1 MSIWG
6 YDHLDSASIL
16 KVLNTLANTLTDL
29 RNSDDVTER
38 VADLIDEVFEVH
50 LDELVELCNYH
61 KAHPDIDIDKAR
73 QWKKEFIHNFDE
85 FELVWEAT
93 QDDFGEYED
102 AFSNAFDELNQ
113 LMKPLAEDD

>member
-6 YDHLDSASIL
+6 YDHLDSATIL
-16 KVLNTLANTLTDL
+16 ATLDVLTKTLTDL
-29 RNSDDVTER
+29 RASDDVSER

-61 KAHPDIDIDKAR
+61 QTHPNIATDKAK
-73 QWKKEFIHNFDE
+73 QWKVEFIHNVDELEFVWESTQDE
-85 FELVWEAT
+85 FG
-93 QDDFGEYED
+93 DYESAFSD
-102 AFSNAFDELNQ
+102 AFNKLQE